1 MEPQGDSMLKGVHL
15 QLMIGPAVP
24 VPVPKPVTDALQS
37 VQVTSSKDR
46 SGFQLTFAVSKKSP
60 LLTTMLP
67 AGYFDPMVT
76 RVIVIAIVNG
86 FPNVLMDGI
95 VTRQELAPSNEP
107 GQSTLTITGE
117 DLSVLMDVIA
127 MNIMRYPAMP
137 EIARIYLILAKYLVF
152 GIVPIAIPP
161 IPPDVTLPTQEI
173 ATHRGTD
180 REYIRELAGEAGYVF
195 YVEPGPLPGQ
205 SIAYF
210 GPDIRIPVPQPALN
224 VNMDAHTNVESLSF
238 SLDGLAKKIEIFT
251 IFDPGTHKIPIPIP
265 VPNLNIL
272 RPPLGARITP
282 PARVEFAR
290 DGTAQNPLKAAQKIL
305 GSMFNASLA
314 LSASG
319 SLDVLRYG
327 HVLRSR
333 MLVGVRGA
341 GIAYDGLW
349 YVDSVTHNLKRG
361 EYKQS
366 FQLSRDGL
374 ISLTSKV
381 PA

>member
-1 MEPQGDSMLKGVHL
+1 MLKGVHL
-15 QLMIGPAVP
+15 TLMIGPAVP
-24 VPVPKPVTDALQS
+24 VPAPKAVTDALQS
-37 VQVTSSKDR
+37 VQVTSSRDR

-67 AGYFDPMVT
+67 AGYFDPMIT
-76 RVIVIAIVNG
+76 RVIVIATVNG

-161 IPPDVTLPTQEI
+161 IPPDVTLPTEEI

-180 REYIRELAGEAGYVF
+180 REYIRLLAQQAGYVF

-224 VNMDAHTNVESLSF
+224 VNMDAHTNVESLSV
-238 SLDGLAKKIEIFT
+238 SLDGLAKKILIYT
-251 IFDPGTHKIPIPIP
+251 IMDPATHKIPIPIP
-265 VPNLNIL
+265 LPNLSVL
-272 RPPLGARITP
+272 RPPLGARLTP
-282 PARVEFAR
+282 PSKVEFV
-290 DGTAQNPLKAAQKIL
+290 DHGTAQTTPKAIQEML
-305 GSMFNASLA
+305 GITNEFSNAVSV
-314 LSASG
+314 SG

-327 HVLRSR
+327 RVLRSR

-341 GIAYDGLW
+341 SIAYDGLY
-349 YVDSVTHNLKRG
+349 YVDSVTHNVKRG

-374 ISLTSKV
+374 ISLTPKV